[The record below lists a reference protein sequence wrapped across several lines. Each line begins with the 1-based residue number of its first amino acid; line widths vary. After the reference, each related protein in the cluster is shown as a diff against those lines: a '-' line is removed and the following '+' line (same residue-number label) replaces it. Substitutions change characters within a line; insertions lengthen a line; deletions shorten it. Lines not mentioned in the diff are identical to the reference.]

1 MKQQPNGGWIEV
13 ICGSMFSGKSEE
25 LIRRVKRAE
34 IARLKVQVFKPL
46 MDTRYGQDRVSSHS
60 GIHTMALAVAH
71 AKDILQQTSPD
82 TDVIAIDEVQFFD
95 WDITDV
101 CDELAEQGKR
111 VIVAG
116 LDMDF
121 RGEPFGPMPLLMAL
135 AEEVEKLHAI
145 CMVCG
150 APATRTQRLINDEPA
165 NYEDPVILVGASES
179 YQARCRKHHEVP
191 RGRRTKSSASVGARE
206 ADQHA

>member
-191 RGRRTKSSASVGARE
+191 RSRRTKSSASVGARE